1 MSESERVSY
10 LVKSEKERESE
21 LQRDEE
27 RESELETLEKYEK
40 RERASERERERK
52 LSLYCHRSLYLFWG
66 NKYFFRPFQF
76 RASYFFKFFYKNSSK
91 KGRSHF
97 EYKIIMIFQPSPLKV
112 K

>member
-66 NKYFFRPFQF
+66 NKYFFGSFNLEQATFSNLSIRIHQRKEGVTSNTSNYHDISAFPF
-76 RASYFFKFFYKNSSK
+76 
-91 KGRSHF
+91 
-97 EYKIIMIFQPSPLKV
+97 
-112 K
+112 